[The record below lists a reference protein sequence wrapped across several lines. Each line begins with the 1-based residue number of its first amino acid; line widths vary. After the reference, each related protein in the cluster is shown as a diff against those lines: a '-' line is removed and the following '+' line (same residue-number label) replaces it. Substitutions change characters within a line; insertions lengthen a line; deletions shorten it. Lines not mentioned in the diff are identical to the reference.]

1 MAWDGTAA
9 AVMPGGRWG
18 WGQSEVFFA
27 AVPQPACGH
36 HDRVKMPATCCPI
49 VMVGHVLAI
58 RSESLSRLVA
68 GTCPAMT
75 IGRTSVIA
83 IFVADDADGHG
94 WDR

>member
-1 MAWDGTAA
+1 MA
-9 AVMPGGRWG
+9 
-18 WGQSEVFFA
+18 
-27 AVPQPACGH
+27 
-36 HDRVKMPATCCPI
+36 
-49 VMVGHVLAI
+49 GHVLAI